1 MIEVL
6 RTGSLS
12 EAWAAWLALEGEGI
26 EAAVQGEQ
34 LTLAT
39 IPFTVVILDDSR
51 LEEARRVLAEAAEPE
66 GDEGGDGGY

>member
-12 EAWAAWLALEGEGI
+12 EAWAAWLALQGEGI

-39 IPFTVVILDDSR
+39 IPFTVVILDDAR
-51 LEEARRVLAEAAEPE
+51 LVEARRVLAEAAAEPE
-66 GDEGGDGGY
+66 DRE

>member
-12 EAWAAWLALEGEGI
+12 EAYAARLALEGEGI

-51 LEEARRVLAEAAEPE
+51 LEEARRVLGEAAQEEGEP
-66 GDEGGDGGY
+66 